1 MTWVELYQVVR
12 IPKFSRIP
20 PACCPY
26 LPACTARGR
35 DLVWVVP
42 AWSQGDFTCL
52 VWGCTWSGGVPG
64 LGVYLAGPGGCT
76 CLVVGAYLPGPRG
89 TCLVQGY
96 LPGPGGCT
104 WSGEGVPAWSWR
116 GCPWSWEVYMVWGG
130 VPGPRGVPAQA
141 LPPVNRILDTR
152 F

>member
-26 LPACTARGR
+26 LPACTARGGTWSGLYLPGPR
-35 DLVWVVP
+35 GVLP
-42 AWSQGDFTCL
+42 AWSGVYL
-52 VWGCTWSGGVPG
+52 VW
-64 LGVYLAGPGGCT
+64 GVYLAGPGGCT
-76 CLVVGAYLPGPRG
+76 CLVLGGVPGP
-89 TCLVQGY
+89 
-96 LPGPGGCT
+96 
-104 WSGEGVPAWSWR
+104 GEGVPAWSWR
-116 GCPWSWEVYMVWGG
+116 GFTWSWGVYMVWGVYLVPG
-130 VPGPRGVPAQA
+130 GYLPGPRGVPAQA

>member
-26 LPACTARGR
+26 LPACTARGG

-42 AWSQGDFTCL
+42 AWSQGGFTCL
-52 VWGCTWSGGVPG
+52 VWGVPGLGGVPG
-64 LGVYLAGPGGCT
+64 WSWGCT
-76 CLVVGAYLPGPRG
+76 CLVLGAYLPGPRG

-96 LPGPGGCT
+96 LPGPVGCTWSGGGGTLPGPREGAPGPGGCT
-104 WSGEGVPAWSWR
+104 WSGGCSWSQ
-116 GCPWSWEVYMVWGG
+116 GG
-130 VPGPRGVPAQA
+130 TCLVPGRYLPRHSP
-141 LPPVNRILDTR
+141 L
-152 F
+152 